1 MPLMRS
7 PCRCF
12 LALFLTVIVT
22 VFAPNAGESA
32 DREAELERVRQ
43 RIETLREEISADVS
57 RRDSETRRL
66 KEVEL
71 EIARLVKD
79 LKKLA
84 EERRRTERRLGELR
98 REQKVRSAQLSE
110 EQESLAGHLRSAYMT
125 GRQERVR
132 LLLSQED
139 PQALGRLMVYYGYL
153 SRMRAGR
160 IDSISNQLE
169 ELTEVARQVRNES
182 EHLEALE
189 SEQKAQLA
197 ALEETYRQRNEA
209 MRNLNQRIT
218 EQGEEVSRLELQEA
232 SLKALIDR
240 IRSALE
246 DFPVDTQEN
255 FANLKGRLAWPVAGR
270 LIKDYGQPRAS
281 GRLRWNGVL
290 VAADRGTE
298 VRALYHGRVAFAD
311 WLPGLG
317 LLMVLEHGGGYL
329 SLYGHNQTLLKSAG
343 EWVTPG
349 EVIATVGDSGGRPEP
364 ASYFEIRQ
372 GVKPVNP
379 HDWARTRLSG
389 K

>member
-1 MPLMRS
+1 MPFIRS
-7 PCRCF
+7 LCRCF
-12 LALFLTVIVT
+12 LALSLTVIAAMPAAT
-22 VFAPNAGESA
+22 ADESA

-43 RIETLREEISADVS
+43 RIEALRKEISTDVS

-71 EIARLVKD
+71 EIARLAKD

-84 EERRRTERRLGELR
+84 EERRRTERRLNELR
-98 REQKVRSAQLSE
+98 REQKVRSAQLGE
-110 EQESLAGHLRSAYMT
+110 EQKSLAGHLRSAYMT

-153 SRMRAGR
+153 SRLRAGR
-160 IDSISNQLE
+160 IDSITEQLE
-169 ELTEVARQVRNES
+169 ELAEVTRQVRNET
-182 EHLEALE
+182 ERREALE
-189 SEQKAQLA
+189 SEQTAQLA
-197 ALEETYRQRNEA
+197 TLEDTYRQRNDA
-209 MRNLNQRIT
+209 VRNLNRRIT
-218 EQGEEVSRLELQEA
+218 EQGEEVTRLKQQEA
-232 SLKALIDR
+232 SLKTLINR

-246 DFPVDTQEN
+246 EFPVDAQED
-255 FANLKGRLAWPVAGR
+255 FAKLKGRLTWPVAGR
-270 LIKDYGQPRAS
+270 LIKDYGQPRAG

-298 VRALYHGRVAFAD
+298 VGALYHGRVAFAD

-317 LLMVLEHGGGYL
+317 LLIVLEHGGGYL

-343 EWVTPG
+343 EWVTAG

-364 ASYFEIRQ
+364 AIYFEIRR

>member
-1 MPLMRS
+1 MRS
-7 PCRCF
+7 FCRCF
-12 LALFLTVIVT
+12 LALSLIVIAAVPAAT
-22 VFAPNAGESA
+22 ADESA
-32 DREAELERVRQ
+32 DREAELERVRE
-43 RIETLREEISADVS
+43 RIEALRKEISTDVS
-57 RRDSETRRL
+57 RRDLETRRL

-71 EIARLVKD
+71 EIARLAKD

-84 EERRRTERRLGELR
+84 EERRRTERRLDELR
-98 REQKVRSAQLSE
+98 REQKMRSAQLGE

-160 IDSISNQLE
+160 IDSITDQLE
-169 ELTEVARQVRNES
+169 ELAEVARQVTNETERRQSLES
-182 EHLEALE
+182 EHT
-189 SEQKAQLA
+189 AQLA
-197 ALEETYRQRNEA
+197 TLEDTYRQRNDA
-209 MRNLNQRIT
+209 VRNLNRRIT
-218 EQGEEVSRLELQEA
+218 EQGEEVSRLKQQEA
-232 SLKALIDR
+232 SLKTLIDR
-240 IRSALE
+240 IRMALE
-246 DFPVDTQEN
+246 EFPVDAQED
-255 FANLKGRLAWPVAGR
+255 FAKLKGRLAWPVAGR
-270 LIKDYGQPRAS
+270 LIKDYGQPRAG

-317 LLMVLEHGGGYL
+317 LLIVLEHGGGYL

-343 EWVTPG
+343 EWVTAG

-364 ASYFEIRQ
+364 AIYFEIRQ

>member
-1 MPLMRS
+1 MLFMGS
-7 PCRCF
+7 LCRCF
-12 LALFLTVIVT
+12 LALVLTVIAA
-22 VFAPNAGESA
+22 APAATAGESA
-32 DREAELERVRQ
+32 DREAQLERVRQ
-43 RIETLREEISADVS
+43 RIEALRKEISADVS

-66 KEVEL
+66 KAVEL
-71 EIARLVKD
+71 EIARLAKD

-84 EERRRTERRLGELR
+84 EEQRRTERHLGELR
-98 REQKVRSAQLSE
+98 REQKVRSAQLGE
-110 EQESLAGHLRSAYMT
+110 EQESLAGQLRSAYMT

-160 IDSISNQLE
+160 IDSISNQLD
-169 ELTEVARQVRNES
+169 ELAEVAEQVTNES
-182 EHLEALE
+182 ERLEALE
-189 SEQKAQLA
+189 SKQKAQLA
-197 ALEETYRQRNEA
+197 ALEERYRERNEA
-209 MRNLNQRIT
+209 VRSLNRRIT
-218 EQGEEVSRLELQEA
+218 ERGEEVGRFEQQEA
-232 SLKALIDR
+232 SLKTLIDR
-240 IRSALE
+240 IRLALE
-246 DFPVDTQEN
+246 DFPVDAQED

-270 LIKDYGQPRAS
+270 LIKDYGQPRAG

-364 ASYFEIRQ
+364 AIYLEIRH

>member
-1 MPLMRS
+1 MKTL
-7 PCRCF
+7 CRWP
-12 LALFLTVIVT
+12 LALCLT
-22 VFAPNAGESA
+22 VFAAVPAATADESA

-43 RIETLREEISADVS
+43 RIEALVREISADVS
-57 RRDSETRRL
+57 RRDSQTRRL
-66 KEVEL
+66 REVEL
-71 EIARLVKD
+71 EIARLAKD

-84 EERRRTERRLGELR
+84 QERRRTERRLGELR
-98 REQKVRSAQLSE
+98 QEQKLRTAQLGE
-110 EQESLAGHLRSAYMT
+110 EQESLAGHLRAAYMT

-139 PQALGRLMVYYGYL
+139 PQALGRLMAYYSYL

-160 IDSISNQLE
+160 IESISDQLE
-169 ELTEVARQVRNES
+169 ELLEVARQVANES
-182 EHLEALE
+182 ERLNALE
-189 SEQKAQLA
+189 SEQNTQLA
-197 ALEETYRQRNEA
+197 ALEGTYQERDEA
-209 MRNLNQRIT
+209 VRNLNRRIT
-218 EQGEEVSRLELQEA
+218 EQGEEVSRLKQQEA

-246 DFPVDTQEN
+246 DFPIDVQEN

-270 LIKDYGQPRAS
+270 LIKDYGQPRAG

-298 VRALYHGRVAFAD
+298 VHALYHGRVAFAD
-311 WLPGLG
+311 WLPGVG
-317 LLMVLEHGGGYL
+317 LLIVLEHGGGYL

-349 EVIATVGDSGGRPEP
+349 ETIATVGDSGGRPEP